1 MAAGR
6 REGNRAPRTPSF
18 KKNRHNLLAFATGKA
33 GSGGRA
39 GPLRISLL
47 PLVFLS
53 TGRVRHDDD
62 FPRSQRTALPRSPAR
77 SPTSAAVEGRVWGA
91 WDHPGAANH
100 RGAATEKEC
109 NPERSS
115 FSARRRIAVSD
126 ALFAHLYTLTTTTA
140 KTENAW
146 WPISRSGSELICTP
160 ICPRETLKR
169 HQRRHRRGARYLLI
183 TEMASKNP
191 KWRREREQDC
201 KSDRGNGTRCAGP
214 LHGKEQPCLFTQSHL
229 QSFIPSLNSSVITF
243 HHVQDA

>member
-77 SPTSAAVEGRVWGA
+77 SPPQLRLRVVSGGRGIIRGPRIIGGPRRKRSATPRGHLFLLAVGLQCRTLCSPTCTYHDNGKNGKRVVADFPQRLRADFHPDLPEGDTKKA
-91 WDHPGAANH
+91 PTAPP
-100 RGAATEKEC
+100 T
-109 NPERSS
+109 RS
-115 FSARRRIAVSD
+115 
-126 ALFAHLYTLTTTTA
+126 AL
-140 KTENAW
+140 
-146 WPISRSGSELICTP
+146 
-160 ICPRETLKR
+160 
-169 HQRRHRRGARYLLI
+169 
-183 TEMASKNP
+183 
-191 KWRREREQDC
+191 
-201 KSDRGNGTRCAGP
+201 
-214 LHGKEQPCLFTQSHL
+214 
-229 QSFIPSLNSSVITF
+229 SLN
-243 HHVQDA
+243 H

>member
-1 MAAGR
+1 MPSQPPRGSAAFWPQPAGR

-33 GSGGRA
+33 GSIGRA

-62 FPRSQRTALPRSPAR
+62 FPRSQRTALPRSP
-77 SPTSAAVEGRVWGA
+77 TSAAVEGRVCGA

-126 ALFAHLYTLTTTTA
+126 AQFAHLYLPRQRQKR
-140 KTENAW
+140 KT
-146 WPISRSGSELICTP
+146 
-160 ICPRETLKR
+160 
-169 HQRRHRRGARYLLI
+169 RGGRFPA
-183 TEMASKNP
+183 A
-191 KWRREREQDC
+191 
-201 KSDRGNGTRCAGP
+201 A
-214 LHGKEQPCLFTQSHL
+214 
-229 QSFIPSLNSSVITF
+229 PS
-243 HHVQDA
+243 

>member
-33 GSGGRA
+33 GSGGRGRA

-91 WDHPGAANH
+91 WDHPGAA
-100 RGAATEKEC
+100 TEKEC

-126 ALFAHLYTLTTTTA
+126 ALVRPLVLTTTTA

-146 WPISRSGSELICTP
+146 WPISRSGSELIFTP
-160 ICPRETLKR
+160 ICPREALKR

-191 KWRREREQDC
+191 K
-201 KSDRGNGTRCAGP
+201 
-214 LHGKEQPCLFTQSHL
+214 
-229 QSFIPSLNSSVITF
+229 
-243 HHVQDA
+243 

>member
-1 MAAGR
+1 MSGRGRAFATAKGALHFGR

-77 SPTSAAVEGRVWGA
+77 SLTSAAVEGRVWVA

-126 ALFAHLYTLTTTTA
+126 ALFAHLYLPGQRKKR
-140 KTENAW
+140 KT
-146 WPISRSGSELICTP
+146 
-160 ICPRETLKR
+160 
-169 HQRRHRRGARYLLI
+169 RGGRYP
-183 TEMASKNP
+183 A
-191 KWRREREQDC
+191 
-201 KSDRGNGTRCAGP
+201 AA
-214 LHGKEQPCLFTQSHL
+214 
-229 QSFIPSLNSSVITF
+229 PS
-243 HHVQDA
+243 

>member
-1 MAAGR
+1 M
-6 REGNRAPRTPSF
+6 
-18 KKNRHNLLAFATGKA
+18 LAFATGKA

-77 SPTSAAVEGRVWGA
+77 SPTSAAAVEGRVWGA
-91 WDHPGAANH
+91 WDHPRII
-100 RGAATEKEC
+100 RGPRRKRSAT
-109 NPERSS
+109 PRGHL
-115 FSARRRIAVSD
+115 FLLAVG
-126 ALFAHLYTLTTTTA
+126 LQCRTLCSPTCTYHDKTA

-146 WPISRSGSELICTP
+146 WPISRSGSERIFTP
-160 ICPRETLKR
+160 ICPREALKR

-191 KWRREREQDC
+191 K
-201 KSDRGNGTRCAGP
+201 
-214 LHGKEQPCLFTQSHL
+214 
-229 QSFIPSLNSSVITF
+229 
-243 HHVQDA
+243 